1 MQWCKTT
8 YRSKVSG
15 TLPWQNWLNCRLQWT
30 APRLRCKPIQSLK
43 YIQKLMMRHFRTWY
57 FVFSA
62 LNKYLLTV
70 KQMTDSDAHNH
81 KELNSDWTSPKI
93 RSKITLGKSLLN
105 IYTLCS
111 KSRYCQF
118 LFLKKMSN
126 FIGQNCQINIDQNCQ
141 IYISQ

>member
-1 MQWCKTT
+1 MLCNPIGT

-43 YIQKLMMRHFRTWY
+43 YIKKINDEAFPDMIFCFLG
-57 FVFSA
+57 

-93 RSKITLGKSLLN
+93 RSKITLGKSLFECIHTML
-105 IYTLCS
+105 
-111 KSRYCQF
+111 KVQF
-118 LFLKKMSN
+118 LSKKVFFFWTSWKR
-126 FIGQNCQINIDQNCQ
+126 FCDFWTP
-141 IYISQ
+141 